1 MWGWQGEVALVT
13 VLHQR
18 EGALAGACSLL
29 GSLLCESGL
38 WSAPLQRR
46 VAGGDF
52 PKVTLGG
59 KAWT

>member
-38 WSAPLQRR
+38 RSAPLQRR

-59 KAWT
+59 TAWT